1 MINVRVSIAT
11 VNHHYKTFK
20 GVIFAG
26 GRVLT
31 KNSQDSKKAGLG
43 SFIFVGCL
51 IIGVGVGIGFNLMPA
66 AVIIGFGVGLI
77 AMGIARYKTGKW

>member
-1 MINVRVSIAT
+1 MAT
-11 VNHHYKTFK
+11 VNSNQVIFK
-20 GVIFAG
+20 GAVTAG
-26 GRVLT
+26 GRALA
-31 KNSQDSKKAGLG
+31 KNSQESRKSGLG

-51 IIGVGVGIGFNLMPA
+51 VIGVGVGIGFNLMPA